1 MRRNT
6 KSGPI
11 LQRVARAALGA
22 PVRRLWPCTRSGFD
36 AVPEHGPAVLCPNHL
51 SFFDSVLMMMS
62 FDRPVYFI
70 GKADYLD
77 SWKTRWLF
85 PALGMIPIDRDSGTR
100 AMLALDAAVDV
111 LRDGALLC
119 VYPEGTRS
127 RDGDLHRGYTG
138 AARVATSVGCPI
150 LPVGIVGTLD
160 IQPPGTS
167 LPRPRRAC
175 SVSIGQ
181 PLVAPSSD
189 LDNRRNSAR
198 AITNELMERIAD
210 LSGQRYVAEYSAR
223 TPRPAG
229 PAKRSTDRRRPRL
242 AAPWA
247 PRPAT
252 VQLSA

>member
-1 MRRNT
+1 M
-6 KSGPI
+6 
-11 LQRVARAALGA
+11 
-22 PVRRLWPCTRSGFD
+22 
-36 AVPEHGPAVLCPNHL
+36 PESGPAVLCPNHL

-85 PALGMIPIDRDSGTR
+85 PALGMIPIDRDSGSR
-100 AMLALDAAVDV
+100 AMVALDAAADI

-138 AARVATSVGCPI
+138 AVRVATTVGCPI

-160 IQPPGTS
+160 IQPPGSS
-167 LPRPRRAC
+167 LPRPRQAC
-175 SVSIGQ
+175 SVSIGE
-181 PLVAPSSD
+181 PLVTAAAEIDS
-189 LDNRRNSAR
+189 RRNSAR
-198 AITNELMERIAD
+198 AITNELMERIAE

-223 TPRPAG
+223 TARPAD
-229 PAKRSTDRRRPRL
+229 PTTRSTDRRRQRL
-242 AAPWA
+242 ATLWE
-247 PRPAT
+247 PRPAS